1 MRLAG
6 LGLIVITASLAAAL
20 SACGDDGG
28 EPSATPDSATP
39 AQTAPASGSP
49 AAGGQPTPFPTGIV
63 SGSTV
68 TSAGKGYAATIPAG
82 WSFRANLIQTAD
94 GSVDVIIAPLEPG
107 AAAQASI
114 SINCIFRRGGEPQAR
129 VDFWATNTARIGVNQ
144 DIVQSRRTIDG
155 REATVLT
162 YHFASQVNESQR
174 LDKQDIML
182 IGDNCDWI
190 LTMSAPAGQADR
202 YRADFETFLNSF
214 HEIERTG

>member
-6 LGLIVITASLAAAL
+6 LRLIVVTAAL
-20 SACGDDGG
+20 SATFAACGDDDSGT
-28 EPSATPDSATP
+28 PRATATP
-39 AQTAPASGSP
+39 AQTAPASTSP
-49 AAGGQPTPFPTGIV
+49 VSSGQPTPFPTAVV
-63 SGSTV
+63 SGSTI
-68 TSAGKGYAATIPAG
+68 TAAGKGYAATMPEG

-94 GSVDVIIAPLEPG
+94 GSVDLIIAPLEPG
-107 AAAQASI
+107 ASAQASI
-114 SINCIFRRGGEPQAR
+114 TVNCIFRRGGEPQAR
-129 VDFWATNTARIGVNQ
+129 IEFWATNTARIGVNR
-144 DIVQSRRTIDG
+144 DIVQSTRTVDG

-162 YHFASQVNESQR
+162 YHFASQANESQR

-214 HEIERTG
+214 REIERAG